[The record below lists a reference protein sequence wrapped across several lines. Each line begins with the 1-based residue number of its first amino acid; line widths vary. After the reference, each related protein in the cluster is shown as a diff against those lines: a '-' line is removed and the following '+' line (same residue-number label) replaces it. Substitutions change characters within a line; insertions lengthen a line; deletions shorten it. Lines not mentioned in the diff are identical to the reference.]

1 MAFTYSRLREISEI
15 ASSAASV
22 YTNPSSTTSYV
33 RSIILHNT
41 NSSAEV
47 VVMYNVP
54 DSAGSEGTAATANQ
68 FYKAS
73 VAADSTVLVEF
84 ATPGLVLSDTN
95 DTIQASTTTANKVT
109 IQIMGATE

>member
-1 MAFTYSRLREISEI
+1 MAFTYSRLTEISEI

-22 YTNPSSTTSYV
+22 YANPPSKTTYI

-41 NSSAEV
+41 NSSAEAV
-47 VVMYNVP
+47 VLYNVP
-54 DSAGSEGTAATANQ
+54 DNSSAVGTAATANQ

-73 VAADSTVLVEF
+73 VAADSTVIIEF
-84 ATPGLVLSDTN
+84 ATPGIVLTDEN